1 MEIYSLPYST
11 INVWSTRNA
20 GTFDISSEVEL
31 WTRVGHV
38 KIKVGSQVDVRK
50 IDRLISAY
58 VLMSYWHNEGQ
69 KMVSIGLLRQL
80 SMVSAERYSR
90 FLYTVLVWM
99 SIFFEVAVSAT
110 SKSRHGQ

>member
-20 GTFDISSEVEL
+20 GTFDIGSEVEL

-58 VLMSYWHNEGQ
+58 VLMSYWHNQGQ
-69 KMVSIGLLRQL
+69 KMVSIGLLWFQQ
-80 SMVSAERYSR
+80 
-90 FLYTVLVWM
+90 
-99 SIFFEVAVSAT
+99 SAT
-110 SKSRHGQ
+110 VDSYIRYWCG